1 MTTGSRVGVVLVT
14 ALRVGL
20 ATLGGWV
27 LAVSSV
33 LAIAF
38 LAGGQRP
45 STPDIRGLFGASLAA
60 VALLAPFV
68 YLPGLFWLRK
78 FRREGASVSASVLT
92 CAIVLNVPVFVL
104 LAARAIRG
112 TVLPDEAA
120 MFGIVIAIVGA
131 IFGRSM
137 ARASGAASATQRSL
151 TRSPNA

>member
-1 MTTGSRVGVVLVT
+1 MTTESRVGVVLAA

-20 ATLGGWV
+20 ATLGGWIV
-27 LAVSSV
+27 AVSSV

-38 LAGGQRP
+38 LAGGERP
-45 STPDIRGLFGASLAA
+45 ATPDIRSLFGASLGA

-68 YLPGLFWLRK
+68 YLPGLLWLRK
-78 FRREGASVSASVLT
+78 FRRGMTSVAASVLT

-104 LAARAIRG
+104 LATRAIRG

-120 MFGIVIAIVGA
+120 MFGVIIAFVGA

-137 ARASGAASATQRSL
+137 ARAFGAVTPTRHSL
-151 TRSPNA
+151 TRSH